1 MGELIILAEVRK
13 LKEEEEDRKL
23 LQDIER
29 LQERLHD
36 LMQNIESKET
46 FGWFPHH
53 FEAMYALSTCE
64 SILDGYNGYGLDGYN
79 GIREENEED
88 ESEEDSEA

>member
-53 FEAMYALSTCE
+53 FEAM
-64 SILDGYNGYGLDGYN
+64 
-79 GIREENEED
+79 
-88 ESEEDSEA
+88 